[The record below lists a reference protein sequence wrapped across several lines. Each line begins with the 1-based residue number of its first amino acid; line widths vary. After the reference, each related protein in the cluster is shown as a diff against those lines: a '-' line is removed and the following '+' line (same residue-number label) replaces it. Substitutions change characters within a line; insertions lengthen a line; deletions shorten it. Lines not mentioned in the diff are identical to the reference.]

1 MLIIVAHLEREN
13 KVSAN
18 VADVKNL
25 SNSIM
30 QIKRFVMYLIEPWLN
45 VRLIDTVLGFSLAVA
60 LYVLLL
66 IASIFS

>member
-66 IASIFS
+66 IASFFS

>member
-1 MLIIVAHLEREN
+1 
-13 KVSAN
+13 
-18 VADVKNL
+18 
-25 SNSIM
+25 M

>member
-1 MLIIVAHLEREN
+1 
-13 KVSAN
+13 
-18 VADVKNL
+18 
-25 SNSIM
+25 M

-66 IASIFS
+66 IASFFS